1 MSDFSDSEFEE
12 LLECEP
18 AWLLRGR
25 ATAYRRSLLASGYS
39 PLPVNGK
46 APPITGW
53 QDIQA
58 TADAINDWEDK
69 HANATNTGILTRI
82 TPAIDIDVLDP
93 DVADEL
99 QKLAEHI
106 VGISPVRI
114 GQAPKRAL
122 LYRTDT
128 PFDKLTTPI
137 YISPDALEIWSG
149 LAAKPC
155 VGGAGDRVN
164 GKALPPL
171 NAEKAAEFL
180 IAAERCMSARG
191 WTSRKKLNGA
201 ASPACNGQTI
211 ASERERAY
219 ARAALDGCAD
229 ELAQGAPGERND
241 TLNKKAFRLG
251 TMVAR
256 SRAQS

>member
-1 MSDFSDSEFEE
+1 MR
-12 LLECEP
+12 

-25 ATAYRRSLLASGYS
+25 ATAYRRGLVASGYS

-106 VGISPVRI
+106 VGISSIRI

-137 YISPDALEIWSG
+137 YISPDGRAHKVEVLCNGQQIVVHGIHPITRTPYTW
-149 LAAKPC
+149 L
-155 VGGAGDRVN
+155 GGEPGPDLKR
-164 GKALPPL
+164 KALPPL

-211 ASERERAY
+211 AS
-219 ARAALDGCAD
+219 G
-229 ELAQGAPGERND
+229 G
-241 TLNKKAFRLG
+241 
-251 TMVAR
+251 
-256 SRAQS
+256 